1 MLLVRY
7 HVRYFIIRVYSL
19 YKDQRYHET
28 QHSLGLEMNLE
39 KYHNEK
45 MKLKKKRKRNTA
57 STNKNQI
64 LNSKQLLLDMNVTM

>member
-45 MKLKKKRKRNTA
+45 MKLKKRKRNTA
-57 STNKNQI
+57 STNKTQI